1 MAHELHLEPKYFRQV
16 FNGEKEYELR
26 LYDSKRQTYQDKDI
40 LCVEEKYSGR
50 YFTAVITRVQYF
62 LYFNQVFEAIDYRK
76 FLPDATSLADAIET
90 YESFP
95 GYTEKARQMGVL
107 VFKITRISEITE

>member
-26 LYDSKRQTYQDKDI
+26 LYDSKRQTYQDRDV

-62 LYFNQVFEAIDYRK
+62 LYFDQAFQAIDYKK
-76 FLPDATSLADAIET
+76 FLPDATSVADAIET
-90 YESFP
+90 YEKFP
-95 GYTEKARQMGVL
+95 GYAEKGREMGVL
-107 VFKITRISEITE
+107 TFKVTRISEITE